1 MTDFTQRAQELLQEK
16 QQLVARVHQIDGALI
31 EFEKLYNNTV
41 QEEPEPEPEIP
52 NQE

>member
-31 EFEKLYNNTV
+31 EFEKMYNETV
-41 QEEPEPEPEIP
+41 QEPNPEPETETT
-52 NQE
+52 E

>member
-31 EFEKLYNNTV
+31 EFEKIINDSV
-41 QEEPEPEPEIP
+41 DKEPEPEIP

>member
-31 EFEKLYNNTV
+31 EFEKMYNETV
-41 QEEPEPEPEIP
+41 QEPNPETETPE
-52 NQE
+52 